1 MLVSHGDGGDHD
13 GDGVPR
19 YGGLH
24 GGDLHIHLRILHD
37 IHLDTLA
44 DTLAD
49 THTRADTPHKVGTV
63 GERTMAD
70 SSLGEGARTSDDPPC
85 PIRLPV
91 TEHTHIPFRHRNVLL
106 QAHGLASLRASVPY
120 ACRSSQGL
128 SSR

>member
-1 MLVSHGDGGDHD
+1 MLVSHGDGDH

-19 YGGLH
+19 DGGLH

-44 DTLAD
+44 DT
-49 THTRADTPHKVGTV
+49 HTRADTPHKVDTV

-70 SSLGEGARTSDDPPC
+70 SSLGEVARTSDDPPC

-91 TEHTHIPFRHRNVLL
+91 TEYTHIPFRHRNVLL